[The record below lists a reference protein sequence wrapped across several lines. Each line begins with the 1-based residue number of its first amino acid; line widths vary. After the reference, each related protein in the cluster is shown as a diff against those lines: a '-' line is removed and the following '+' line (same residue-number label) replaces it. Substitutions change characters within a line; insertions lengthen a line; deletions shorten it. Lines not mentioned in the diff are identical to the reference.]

1 MYGKVI
7 QLYIHMYL
15 FFLRVSSYIVLS
27 RVPCAIQSVLV
38 SALLDGSFLG
48 WNKEVGTVRGR
59 KKPILKD
66 LILHIL
72 GFPGGKESACN
83 TSGAGYLGSI
93 TGSGRSSQG
102 GHGNPL

>member
-1 MYGKVI
+1 MI

-15 FFLRVSSYIVLS
+15 FFLRFSSYIVLS

-38 SALLDGSFLG
+38 SALLDGGFPG
-48 WNKEVGTVRGR
+48 WNKEVGTVGGR

-83 TSGAGYLGSI
+83 TSGAGNSGSI